1 MTRMEIDKMSKLQTQ
16 DKPVDFEG
24 IARISQVSGLGM
36 LTLRGDFSDKKFQA
50 GLKKTTRLSL
60 PVPRQ
65 IKQAGGLSLAWM
77 SPDEALLIGP
87 EDEVSEVLPLLEAA
101 LKNCH
106 AMVVDVS
113 DARAVFAISG
123 GAARSVAAKL
133 APVDMRVSGFPI
145 AEIRRTRFGQIAAAM
160 WLPAEAEI
168 RVICFRSV
176 ARFMFK
182 QLCVAAAIGAEVG
195 DW

>member
-1 MTRMEIDKMSKLQTQ
+1 MSKLQTQ
-16 DKPVDFEG
+16 DNPADFEG

-36 LTLRGDFSDKKFQA
+36 LTLRGDFSDKKFQT
-50 GLKKTTRLSL
+50 GLKKATRLS
-60 PVPRQ
+60 PPGTRQ
-65 IKQAGGLSLAWM
+65 IEQAGALSLAWM

-87 EDEVSEVLPLLEAA
+87 EEEVSEILPLLETA
-101 LKNCH
+101 LNSCH

-133 APVDMRVSGFPI
+133 APVDMRVTGFPV

>member
-1 MTRMEIDKMSKLQTQ
+1 MSRLQTQ
-16 DKPVDFEG
+16 DKPADFEG

-36 LTLRGDFSDKKFQA
+36 LTLRGDFSDKKFQT
-50 GLKKTTRLSL
+50 GLKKATRLSL
-60 PVPRQ
+60 PRTRQ
-65 IKQAGGLSLAWM
+65 IERAGALSLAWM
-77 SPDEALLIGP
+77 SPDEVLLIGP
-87 EDEVSEVLPLLEAA
+87 EEEVSEISLLLETA
-101 LKNCH
+101 LKSCH
-106 AMVVDVS
+106 SMVVDVS

-133 APVDMRVSGFPI
+133 APVDMRVSGFPV

-160 WLPAEAEI
+160 WLPAEGEI
-168 RVICFRSV
+168 RLICFRSV

-182 QLCVAAAIGAEVG
+182 QLCVAASKGAEVG

>member
-1 MTRMEIDKMSKLQTQ
+1 MSKLQTQ
-16 DKPVDFEG
+16 DKPADFEG
-24 IARISQVSGLGM
+24 IARISQVFGLGM
-36 LTLRGDFSDKKFQA
+36 LTLRGDFLDKKFQV
-50 GLKKTTRLSL
+50 GLKKATSLSL

-65 IKQAGGLSLAWM
+65 IEQAGALSIAWM

-87 EDEVSEVLPLLEAA
+87 EEEVSEVLPLLDAA
-101 LKNCH
+101 LKNYH

-123 GAARSVAAKL
+123 GAARSVVAKL
-133 APVDMRVSGFPI
+133 APVDMRVSGFPV

-182 QLCVAAAIGAEVG
+182 QLCVAAAIGAEVA